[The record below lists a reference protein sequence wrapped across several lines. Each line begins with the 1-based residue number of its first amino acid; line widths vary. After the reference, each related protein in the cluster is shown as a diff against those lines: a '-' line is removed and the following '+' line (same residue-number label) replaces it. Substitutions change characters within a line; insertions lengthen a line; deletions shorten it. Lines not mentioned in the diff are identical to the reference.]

1 LKNSMP
7 VIKHILVCFFVTLS
21 LSQYSLVKTI
31 SNITPYQ
38 INDAATSTTG
48 DFTVIRGLTSYF
60 ILNSTFDQIQTGIGI
75 KSNKIVVA
83 DNIFTVGPTVWGRK
97 GNNFQNILNVTGM
110 VGSRPS
116 KNGLVVAGFNI
127 NNLIVTVW
135 TRKTIT
141 DDFTLN
147 CSIVT
152 NEAPVDIIIN
162 QNGSILVVATVL
174 KIYIYKN
181 TGSTY

>member
-38 INDAATSTTG
+38 INDAATSTSG
-48 DFTVIRGLTSYF
+48 EFIYVRAMANYF
-60 ILNSTFDQIQTGIGI
+60 VLNSTFDQIQTGVGM
-75 KSNKIVVA
+75 KNNKIVVS

-97 GNNFQNILNVTGM
+97 GHDFQNILNVTSM

-116 KNGLVVAGFNI
+116 KNGFVVAGFNTKNI
-127 NNLIVTVW
+127 AVMVW
-135 TRKTIT
+135 TRKTIA

-147 CSIVT
+147 DTIST
-152 NEAPVDIIIN
+152 D
-162 QNGSILVVATVL
+162 GSPIDLAL
-174 KIYIYKN
+174 
-181 TGSTY
+181 S